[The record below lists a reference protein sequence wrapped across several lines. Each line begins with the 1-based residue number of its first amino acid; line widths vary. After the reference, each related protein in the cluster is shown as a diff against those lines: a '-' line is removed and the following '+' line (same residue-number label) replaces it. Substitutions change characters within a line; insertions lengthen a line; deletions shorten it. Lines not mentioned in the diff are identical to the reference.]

1 MIAKRQPAE
10 QGSGGEKQQRR
21 SRSRQPGSI
30 QAYDTDKGKR
40 WRFQIYVLKDPEY
53 PEMGSRRLT
62 RSGFTS
68 TDEANDALQEALKQ
82 RKQNEKFGKKVPTV
96 GVYADEWA
104 AGLKLAASTIKG
116 YKKIIRNHIKP
127 QLGTIRLD
135 KLTAT
140 RIARHYRDLEKS
152 GRKDTY
158 GKGKPL
164 SANSVHKV
172 HVVLGAILDAAIDDG
187 HLTVNPAKKKRTVKP
202 PTTSEVRA
210 QKPEIVTWSAD
221 QLTLFLTWNRD
232 ELKDELFPLWRLIA
246 NTGMRRS
253 EALALKWSD
262 VNIKTSQVSI
272 RRAINTEDWTKTKTT
287 KTGNA
292 RVIDV
297 DTATLKVLASY
308 KVARAELSFELARAD
323 AYIFGDDQ
331 GQPRSPDAMT
341 SRWDRRL
348 KWAGKVKRF
357 EHLPRVTLKGLRH
370 THATILM
377 ELGVPPKVVQER
389 LGHSTI
395 TTTMNI
401 YSHVTPTM
409 QKNAVDQFASRLAGA

>member
-1 MIAKRQPAE
+1 MAARTTPPEPTDSGAKGAQKAH
-10 QGSGGEKQQRR
+10 RR
-21 SRSRQPGSI
+21 PRTRRRGRGSI
-30 QAYDTDKGKR
+30 QSYQTAAGKR
-40 WRFQIYVLKDPEY
+40 WRYQIWVPIDPEQ
-53 PEMGSRRLT
+53 PDLGDKKFSRG
-62 RSGFTS
+62 GFAT
-68 TDEANDALQEALKQ
+68 AADADATLQDALKQ
-82 RKQNEKFGKKVPTV
+82 RDQQEKFGGKVPTL
-96 GVYADEWA
+96 GAYADAWVE
-104 AGLKLAASTIKG
+104 GLKLADSTIAG
-116 YKKIIRNHIKP
+116 YKKIIRNHLRP
-127 QLGTIRLD
+127 QLGHYPLD
-135 KLTAT
+135 KLTPT
-140 RIARHYRDLEKS
+140 RIARHY
-152 GRKDTY
+152 T
-158 GKGKPL
+158 
-164 SANSVHKV
+164 VHKA
-172 HVVLGAILDAAIDDG
+172 HVVLGAILDAAIEDG
-187 HLTVNPAKKKRTVKP
+187 HIATNPAKRKAAKA
-202 PTTSEVRA
+202 PTAGRMRA
-210 QKPEIVTWSAD
+210 EKPELVTWTAD
-221 QLTLFLTWNRD
+221 QLAAFLAWDRD
-232 ELKDELFPLWRLIA
+232 EKQDELFALWWVIA

-409 QKNAVDQFASRLAGA
+409 QKNAVEQFAGRLAGV

>member
-1 MIAKRQPAE
+1 MAARTTPPEPTDSGAKGAQKAH
-10 QGSGGEKQQRR
+10 RR
-21 SRSRQPGSI
+21 PRTRRRGRGSI
-30 QAYDTDKGKR
+30 QSYQTAAGKR
-40 WRFQIYVLKDPEY
+40 WRYQIWVPIDPEQ
-53 PEMGSRRLT
+53 PDLGDKKFSRG
-62 RSGFTS
+62 GFAT
-68 TDEANDALQEALKQ
+68 AADADATLQDALKQ
-82 RKQNEKFGKKVPTV
+82 RDQQEKFGGKVPTL
-96 GVYADEWA
+96 GAYADAWVE
-104 AGLKLAASTIKG
+104 GLKLADSTIAG
-116 YKKIIRNHIKP
+116 YKKIIRNHLRP
-127 QLGTIRLD
+127 QLGHYPLD
-135 KLTAT
+135 KLTPT
-140 RIARHYRDLEKS
+140 RIARHY
-152 GRKDTY
+152 T
-158 GKGKPL
+158 
-164 SANSVHKV
+164 VHKA
-172 HVVLGAILDAAIDDG
+172 HVVLGAILDAAIEDG
-187 HLTVNPAKKKRTVKP
+187 HIATNPAKRKAAKA
-202 PTTSEVRA
+202 PTAGRMRA
-210 QKPEIVTWSAD
+210 EKPELVTWTAD
-221 QLTLFLTWNRD
+221 QLAAFLAWDRD
-232 ELKDELFPLWRLIA
+232 EKQDELFALWWVIA